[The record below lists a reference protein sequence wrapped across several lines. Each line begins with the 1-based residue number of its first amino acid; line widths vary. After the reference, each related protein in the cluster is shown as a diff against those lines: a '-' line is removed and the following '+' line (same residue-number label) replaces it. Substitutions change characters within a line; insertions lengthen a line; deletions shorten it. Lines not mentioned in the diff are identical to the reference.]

1 MFRYCFFEN
10 IASVAAFVGWHCST
24 ILKPLLQQGRAMML
38 KLRKPWWIFLYPF
51 LLFFFMLEN
60 KKNVRLNVIMCYLSA
75 SFYAGLLNLNPYSF
89 QYLDQNNEN
98 ICILFKY
105 VQCWSHLSCL
115 FLSTNG
121 RYYFLF
127 LTYFT
132 VPIYTIPVIII
143 IVAFYPAILFV
154 YYFLHSISV

>member
-89 QYLDQNNEN
+89 QYLDQNNELCVFFSSMYN
-98 ICILFKY
+98 ADLTYPVFFSPLMVVITFFSLKY
-105 VQCWSHLSCL
+105 VGIRALNKLSIWVHK
-115 FLSTNG
+115 SKMS
-121 RYYFLF
+121 R
-127 LTYFT
+127 
-132 VPIYTIPVIII
+132 PIFRIKLN
-143 IVAFYPAILFV
+143 A
-154 YYFLHSISV
+154 